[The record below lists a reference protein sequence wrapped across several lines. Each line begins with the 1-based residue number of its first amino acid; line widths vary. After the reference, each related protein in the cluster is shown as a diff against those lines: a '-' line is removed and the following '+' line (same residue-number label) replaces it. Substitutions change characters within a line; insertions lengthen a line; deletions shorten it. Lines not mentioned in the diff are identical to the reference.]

1 MVERIRAGTD
11 PEQFSVAP
19 DGTLLYAS
27 NEDAGTA
34 SVTDVATGDVLATLI
49 VVLPVCF
56 IFGMLVG
63 LPALRIK
70 GLYLALTTLGLAA
83 LGVNFHEAETG
94 VMLLAFLLF
103 LGLFLWTF
111 AAQSMVKVWVV
122 FAGGAVVMTGAA
134 LAIQHML
141 VG

>member
-1 MVERIRAGTD
+1 MTQYFPIINRVVAALLGGYGFTWGFCALGVAG
-11 PEQFSVAP
+11 
-19 DGTLLYAS
+19 
-27 NEDAGTA
+27 
-34 SVTDVATGDVLATLI
+34 
-49 VVLPVCF
+49 
-56 IFGMLVG
+56 M
-63 LPALRIK
+63 
-70 GLYLALTTLGLAA
+70 AA

-111 AAQSMVKVWVV
+111 AAESMLKVWMV
-122 FAGGAVVMTGAA
+122 FAGGAAVMTGAA